1 MKKKLKFEREKNC
14 IYYKERIH
22 RIALSSSHTGFMCNI
37 IVFIIIHMN
46 VSVATKLVTC
56 FQYLKNQNYLA
67 CKWIQSDGTE
77 N

>member
-1 MKKKLKFEREKNC
+1 MKNKNWKEIQNC

-22 RIALSSSHTGFMCNI
+22 RVALSSPHTGSMCNI
-37 IVFIIIHMN
+37 IIIIHMN

-67 CKWIQSDGTE
+67 CKWVQSDGTE